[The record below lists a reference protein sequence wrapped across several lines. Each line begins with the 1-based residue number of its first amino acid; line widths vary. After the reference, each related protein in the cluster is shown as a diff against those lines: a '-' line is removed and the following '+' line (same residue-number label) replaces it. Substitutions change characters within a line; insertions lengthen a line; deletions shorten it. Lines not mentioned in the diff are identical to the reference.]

1 MRDLFGPFAPQIA
14 RSNTNIVR
22 NVHDARVGR
31 EIYTW
36 LIIVV
41 AGLLSMEYIV
51 SNWFYKPE

>member
-1 MRDLFGPFAPQIA
+1 MHDIFAPFAPQVA
-14 RSNTNIVR
+14 RNNEQIVR

-31 EIYTW
+31 EIYAW
-36 LIIVV
+36 LIIVF